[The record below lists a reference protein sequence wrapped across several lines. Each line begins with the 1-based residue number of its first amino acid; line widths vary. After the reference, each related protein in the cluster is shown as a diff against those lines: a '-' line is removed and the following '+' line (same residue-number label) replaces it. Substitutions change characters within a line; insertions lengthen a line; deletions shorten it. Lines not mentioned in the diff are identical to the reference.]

1 MGIATSQT
9 TPRRTGSREAKRQA
23 ILNAARAVFLRD
35 GYEGASVDAIAE
47 LAGVSKQTIYN
58 HGSDKDSLFL
68 DVITHMTEH
77 CATTSRQSIEAVPRD
92 QESVADELLQV
103 AFALNERALDPEPMA
118 FRPLMIAGA
127 HRNPERGRLWAT
139 EGQMPII
146 EAIADRLRLL
156 AESGQLA
163 IDDPV
168 TAAEQF
174 YALTIYQADRLSLNG
189 VTGVDIKELAPG
201 IRTAVGMFISAYTR
215 ST

>member
-1 MGIATSQT
+1 MATVVEQT
-9 TPRRTGSREAKRQA
+9 IRKRSGSRQGKRQA
-23 ILNAARAVFLRD
+23 ILEAARTVFLRD
-35 GYEGASVDAIAE
+35 GYEGTSVDAIAD

-58 HGSDKDSLFL
+58 HGSDKESLFL

-77 CATTSRQSIEAVPRD
+77 CATAARTSIEAVPRRQD
-92 QESVADELLQV
+92 SVTDELLDV
-103 AFALNERALDPEPMA
+103 ALALNERALDPEPMA
-118 FRPLMIAGA
+118 FRPLMVAEA
-127 HRNPERGRLWAT
+127 HRNPERGKLWAT

-146 EAIADRLRLL
+146 DAIAERLRLL
-156 AESGQLA
+156 GEDGRLT

-189 VTGVDIKELAPG
+189 VSDVDIEQLLPG
-201 IRTAVGMFISAYTR
+201 IRTAVGMFVAAYTR